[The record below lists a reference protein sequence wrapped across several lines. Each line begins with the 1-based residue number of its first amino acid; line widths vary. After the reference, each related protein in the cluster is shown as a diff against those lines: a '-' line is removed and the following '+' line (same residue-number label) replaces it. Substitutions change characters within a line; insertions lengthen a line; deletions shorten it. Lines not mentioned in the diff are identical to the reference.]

1 MGISVKKVILTSN
14 TSWSV
19 WNFRRGLIKA
29 LIDKGFDVY
38 VVAPEDEYSKNFPKF
53 IPLKNLDRKGK
64 NPIRDAKLLLEYI
77 SIYRRIR
84 PDLVLNFTI
93 KPNIY
98 SSLACRLLSIRCIS
112 TITGLGYVF
121 VKESLLTK
129 AVSFLYRL
137 SLAKNDKIVFQNQ
150 DDMDLFLKR
159 GLVKEERVVI
169 IKGSGIDVELFNP
182 KVCQEKEKDTFIFL
196 MVSRLL
202 WDKGVGEFVSAGRLL
217 KEAYK
222 EKIELWLL
230 GPIDK
235 GNPSS
240 VSEEDIKK
248 WEEEGIIKYLGTT
261 QDVRPFVC
269 QADCVVLP
277 SYYREG
283 IPRSL
288 LEAMAMERPIITTD
302 SPGCREVCKDGENGF
317 LVKPRDV
324 ESLFKAMER
333 MYRLSGEERESMGR
347 LGRELAVDEFGEEKV
362 IRDYLEI
369 IFKEEG

>member
-1 MGISVKKVILTSN
+1 MGISVKKLILTSN

-19 WNFRRGLIKA
+19 WNFRRGLIRA

-77 SIYRRIR
+77 SIYRRIK

-129 AVSFLYRL
+129 FVSLLYKVSLEKNQKVVFL
-137 SLAKNDKIVFQNQ
+137 NPDDKE
-150 DDMDLFLKR
+150 LFLKR
-159 GLVKEERVVI
+159 GLINEEKAVI
-169 IKGSGIDVELFNP
+169 IKGEGINTELFNP
-182 KVCQEKEKDTFIFL
+182 KVCQKKEKDAFIFL

-222 EKIELWLL
+222 ENIELWLL

-240 VSEEDIKK
+240 VSEEDIKR

-261 QDVRPFVC
+261 QDVRPFIC

-277 SYYREG
+277 SYREG

-324 ESLFKAMER
+324 ESLFRAMER

-347 LGRELAVDEFGEEKV
+347 LGRKLAVDEFSEEKV

-369 IFKEEG
+369 IFKEGG

>member
-1 MGISVKKVILTSN
+1 VVFLN
-14 TSWSV
+14 PD
-19 WNFRRGLIKA
+19 
-29 LIDKGFDVY
+29 DK
-38 VVAPEDEYSKNFPKF
+38 E
-53 IPLKNLDRKGK
+53 
-64 NPIRDAKLLLEYI
+64 
-77 SIYRRIR
+77 
-84 PDLVLNFTI
+84 
-93 KPNIY
+93 
-98 SSLACRLLSIRCIS
+98 
-112 TITGLGYVF
+112 
-121 VKESLLTK
+121 
-129 AVSFLYRL
+129 
-137 SLAKNDKIVFQNQ
+137 
-150 DDMDLFLKR
+150 LFLKK
-159 GLVKEERVVI
+159 GLIREEKAVI
-169 IKGSGIDVELFNP
+169 IKGEGINTEFFNP

-261 QDVRPFVC
+261 QDVRPFIC

-324 ESLFKAMER
+324 ESLFRAMER

-347 LGRELAVDEFGEEKV
+347 LGRKLAVDEFSEEKV

-369 IFKEEG
+369 IFKEGG